1 MQLKQRQE
9 EVATAM
15 RHVGVQYSTVRKRVD
30 VDVRVSV
37 SVQCL
42 PGKSGLLASISARM
56 HLRENGTHVRHSAT
70 RRREC
75 ECERARRGT
84 PSGLMT
90 SAPTRCCMG
99 QSCQVPV

>member
-1 MQLKQRQE
+1 
-9 EVATAM
+9 M

-70 RRREC
+70 RREC
-75 ECERARRGT
+75 ECERESARAA
-84 PSGLMT
+84 
-90 SAPTRCCMG
+90 APQMA
-99 QSCQVPV
+99 